1 MPKETVNRRVQFT
14 KTALRDAMIELI
26 CEKPLTS
33 ITVKDVCARADINR
47 STFYLHY
54 KDVDSLLVAVEDYAI
69 EYIQS
74 HFKGLGNAFDELV
87 GFLTYMK
94 NTPRLRNLFFALA
107 GERGD
112 PRFTRRLQELTF
124 QNSCLF
130 LRAAGYRLGL
140 LFLADRQNAE
150 HVGGAAG
157 LSAPEAH
164 TARRDR
170 SRRGSVPVRQQP
182 GLTLPAASAIIGCS
196 SISYMK

>member
-94 NTPRLRNLFFALA
+94 NTPRLRNLFFVLA

-112 PRFTRRLQELTF
+112 PRFTRRLHIGKKTDKLIKSITQPLEVGLDILDRVVLDRDE
-124 QNSCLF
+124 QRVHILVVQVEC
-130 LRAAGYRLGL
+130 AGR
-140 LFLADRQNAE
+140 
-150 HVGGAAG
+150 
-157 LSAPEAH
+157 
-164 TARRDR
+164 
-170 SRRGSVPVRQQP
+170 
-182 GLTLPAASAIIGCS
+182 
-196 SISYMK
+196 

>member
-87 GFLTYMK
+87 DFLTYMK
-94 NTPRLRNLFFALA
+94 NTPRLRTF
-107 GERGD
+107 ERRWLEHL
-112 PRFTRRLQELTF
+112 P
-124 QNSCLF
+124 SS
-130 LRAAGYRLGL
+130 GL
-140 LFLADRQNAE
+140 DDEKTL
-150 HVGGAAG
+150 VY
-157 LSAPEAH
+157 SY
-164 TARRDR
+164 
-170 SRRGSVPVRQQP
+170 VQP
-182 GLTLPAASAIIGCS
+182 GIVSVFYSWLTDKMPNMSAEQLVCLLQKLILHGMTGLGEDLFPFGS
-196 SISYMK
+196 SRA

>member
-1 MPKETVNRRVQFT
+1 M
-14 KTALRDAMIELI
+14 AMIELI

-94 NTPRLRNLFFALA
+94 NTPRLRNLFFVLA

-112 PRFTRRLQELTF
+112 PAFYAPVFR
-124 QNSCLF
+124 NSPFKPLSAGGLSTC
-130 LRAAGYRLGL
+130 RAAVWMTRKRLSIPTCS
-140 LFLADRQNAE
+140 R
-150 HVGGAAG
+150 V
-157 LSAPEAH
+157 SS
-164 TARRDR
+164 R
-170 SRRGSVPVRQQP
+170 SFIP
-182 GLTLPAASAIIGCS
+182 G
-196 SISYMK
+196 

>member
-94 NTPRLRNLFFALA
+94 NTPRLRNLFFVLA

-124 QNSCLF
+124 QTFERRWL
-130 LRAAGYRLGL
+130 
-140 LFLADRQNAE
+140 E
-150 HVGGAAG
+150 HLPSGTV
-157 LSAPEAH
+157 
-164 TARRDR
+164 RR
-170 SRRGSVPVRQQP
+170 SRWRRSSRQREPVLRSRGC
-182 GLTLPAASAIIGCS
+182 GS
-196 SISYMK
+196 SRERG

>member
-1 MPKETVNRRVQFT
+1 
-14 KTALRDAMIELI
+14 MIELI

-124 QNSCLF
+124 QNFERRWLGIGTDLLHIKRHPRSIF
-130 LRAAGYRLGL
+130 KGLRWR
-140 LFLADRQNAE
+140 ADAKCFY
-150 HVGGAAG
+150 
-157 LSAPEAH
+157 
-164 TARRDR
+164 
-170 SRRGSVPVRQQP
+170 
-182 GLTLPAASAIIGCS
+182 PAIKAVYI
-196 SISYMK
+196 